1 MKAVDKIWMNGE
13 LVPWA
18 DAQTHVL
25 SHVIHYGFGVFEGIR
40 CYELN
45 DGGRAIFRLEEHI
58 RRLCESAHIIQLD
71 NPHSQEEW
79 VKACETI
86 ITVNGLKGAYLRPAL
101 CVGFGELGLASI
113 HNPPLSMVAAFEWG
127 AYLGEEGMKNGI
139 RAKVSS
145 FARSHVN
152 SHMLKGKINGMY
164 VNNILAKREA
174 VNDGYD
180 EAIMLDTT
188 GHVVEASGENLF
200 IVRNGQVSTPPLSSV
215 LGGLTRDSAIR
226 IINDMGHE
234 VIERTITRDELYIA
248 DEIFMCGTAAEVT
261 PVREVDNR
269 QVGSGMPGP
278 ISKEVQDTYLSAVRG
293 GKPEYE
299 SWLHRIQ

>member
-1 MKAVDKIWMNGE
+1 MKAVKKIWMNGE
-13 LVPWA
+13 MVNWD
-18 DAQTHVL
+18 DAKVHVL
-25 SHVIHYGFGVFEGIR
+25 SHVIHYGFGVFEGVR
-40 CYELN
+40 CYELD
-45 DGGRAIFRLEEHI
+45 DGGRSIFRLDEHV
-58 RRLCESAHIIQLD
+58 RRLRESAHIIQLD
-71 NPHSQEEW
+71 NPHSHEEW
-79 VKACETI
+79 VAACESI
-86 ITVNGLKGAYLRPAL
+86 IKVNELKSAYLRPAL

-113 HNPPLSMVAAFEWG
+113 HNDPLAMVAAFEWG
-127 AYLGEEGMKNGI
+127 AYLGDDGMKNGI

-174 VNDGYD
+174 IDCGYE

-200 IVRNGQVSTPPLSSV
+200 IIRNGVVSTPPLSSV
-215 LGGLTRDSAIR
+215 LGGLTRESCMTIL
-226 IINDMGHE
+226 NDLGHE
-234 VIERTITRDELYIA
+234 VVERTITRDELYIA

-269 QVGSGMPGP
+269 QVGTGSPGP
-278 ISKEVQDTYLSAVRG
+278 ISKEVQSTYLSAVRG
-293 GKPEYE
+293 GQPKYE
-299 SWLHRIQ
+299 SWLHRV